1 MTSRPIIFSGPMVR
15 AILEGR
21 KTQTRRVLKP
31 QPSQVSGSA
40 VWFDWQ
46 PGKEPPKPYCKPGD
60 LLWVREA
67 FIGARGYDAQPP
79 SKWGNKPTWYVAD
92 GAPDGDSWRFLSD
105 RVHPSIHM
113 PRWASRITLIVE
125 DVRVQ
130 RLQDISE
137 EDAMAEGVDAYLP
150 GHGCATAVEA
160 RALRAEGYPY
170 SPSYR
175 DGFGVLW
182 TRIHGPGAWEANPWV
197 AAITFRREA

>member
-1 MTSRPIIFSGPMVR
+1 MTERPIIFSAPMVR

-31 QPSQVSGSA
+31 QPSQVSGSN

-60 LLWVREA
+60 MLWVRET
-67 FIGARGYDAQPP
+67 IELRKLP
-79 SKWGNKPTWYVAD
+79 GNIFYSPVYRAD
-92 GAPDGDSWRFLSD
+92 GAHVMDGAHRASNHEFMRHL
-105 RVHPSIHM
+105 VHSPIHM

-150 GHGCATAVEA
+150 GHGCATEVEA

-182 TRIHGPGAWEANPWV
+182 TTIHGPGAWDANPWV
-197 AAITFRREA
+197 AAITFRRQA

>member
-1 MTSRPIIFSGPMVR
+1 
-15 AILEGR
+15 
-21 KTQTRRVLKP
+21 VLKSLAGED
-31 QPSQVSGSA
+31 QLRVSPFVASGLETTHGREVNA
-40 VWFDWQ
+40 
-46 PGKEPPKPYCKPGD
+46 PYKPGD

-67 FIGARGYDAQPP
+67 WRVWSLF
-79 SKWGNKPTWYVAD
+79 
-92 GAPDGDSWRFLSD
+92 DGDPPRNMKPGPAIQYPADDPLSPWD
-105 RVHPSIHM
+105 SRTRSPIHM

-150 GHGCATAVEA
+150 GHGCATEVEA

-182 TRIHGPGAWEANPWV
+182 TTIHGPGAWDANPWV
-197 AAITFRREA
+197 AAITFRRQA